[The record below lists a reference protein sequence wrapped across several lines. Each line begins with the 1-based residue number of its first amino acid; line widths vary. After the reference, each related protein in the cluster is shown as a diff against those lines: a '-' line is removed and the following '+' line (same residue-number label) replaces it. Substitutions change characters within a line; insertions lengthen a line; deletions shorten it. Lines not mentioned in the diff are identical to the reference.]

1 MSLDHISLKHT
12 FQHNSYI
19 LFYYARI
26 PLFYNFFTASSIPVT
41 PVTSLGSSLQ
51 RKPPVTLGHN
61 TVPIQPKTGG
71 APISVP
77 QPKTVQATQSEL
89 LRRFTE
95 NIKVI
100 AVESVEF
107 PVAQFS

>member
-1 MSLDHISLKHT
+1 MLGYHCSI
-12 FQHNSYI
+12 I
-19 LFYYARI
+19 
-26 PLFYNFFTASSIPVT
+26 FFTASSIPVT
-41 PVTSLGSSLQ
+41 PVTTLGSSLQ

-77 QPKTVQATQSEL
+77 QPKTVQATQSEF